1 MGNLKNN
8 PNNFNISSKSDIS
21 RNIKYLLGYAELTF
35 FVDSAREIIIFNL
48 PNPIKI
54 KTNF

>member
-1 MGNLKNN
+1 MGNLNN
-8 PNNFNISSKSDIS
+8 SPNNFNISSKSDIS

>member
-21 RNIKYLLGYAELTF
+21 RNIKYLLGYAELIF
-35 FVDSAREIIIFNL
+35 FVDSAREIIFYL